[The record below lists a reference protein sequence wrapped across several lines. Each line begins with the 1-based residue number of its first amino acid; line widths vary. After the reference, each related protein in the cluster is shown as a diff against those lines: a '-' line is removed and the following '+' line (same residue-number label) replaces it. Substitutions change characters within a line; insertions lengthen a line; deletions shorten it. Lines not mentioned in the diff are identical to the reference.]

1 MKISLMKKMFALPVL
16 LLFFYTGFSQHYYND
31 IVSNQQSNAN
41 YILLKSSNQS
51 QVRGVS
57 FESDNSPTPNFKL
70 QQELSRD
77 KKRLTTTTTSPSNVT
92 TVTVSHFEND
102 KLRRTSDSLTGVSNI
117 TEYEYNTDGKLA
129 KITTQSI
136 DPEHSGSTIEVHQ
149 WVYKQ
154 NGSPDH
160 MLKIKNKTDTV
171 KVEFLYDEKDNLA
184 EERWMKK
191 NRLMETY
198 FYYYNDKK
206 QLTDVVRFHSK
217 SKKMLPDFIFE
228 YDANGRVSQ
237 MMQTLQGTATY
248 LLWQYTY
255 NENGLKTKEVCY
267 DKQRRLVG
275 RIEYAYSK

>member
-1 MKISLMKKMFALPVL
+1 MKMSLMKKVFALPVL
-16 LLFFYTGFSQHYYND
+16 LLFFFTGFTQHYYND
-31 IVSNQQSNAN
+31 IISTQQSNAN
-41 YILLKSSNQS
+41 YLLLKSTNQN
-51 QVRGVS
+51 QVRGIS
-57 FESDNSPTPNFKL
+57 FESDNSQTPNFKL
-70 QQELSRD
+70 QQELTRD
-77 KKRLTTTTTSPSNVT
+77 RKKLITTTTSPANIT

-102 KLRRTSDSLTGVSNI
+102 KLRRTSDSLSSVSNI
-117 TEYEYNTDGKLA
+117 TEYEYNTDGKLS

-149 WVYKQ
+149 WFYKSD
-154 NGSPDH
+154 GSPDH
-160 MLKIKNKTDTV
+160 MLKIKNRTDTV
-171 KVEFLYDEKDNLA
+171 KVGFLYDEKDNLA
-184 EERWMKK
+184 EERWMQK
-191 NRLMETY
+191 NRLLETY

-206 QLTDVVRFHSK
+206 QLTDVVRYHSK
-217 SKKMLPDFIFE
+217 SKKLLPDFIFE

-255 NENGLKTKEVCY
+255 NENGLKIKEVAY